1 MTPWYEID
9 SHVAAAQLGT
19 DAEKG
24 LSASEA
30 ARRLIADGPNELI
43 ETGARSVWAIAW
55 EQVTA
60 TMVVI
65 LIVAAVVLAALG
77 DYIDAGVI
85 LAIVVLNAVLGFH
98 QEFRAEKAIAAL
110 KKLAVPHV
118 KVRREGH
125 VLEIAARDLVVGDV
139 MLLEAGNVVAADG
152 RLIDAAN
159 LRTQEAALTG
169 ESQPV
174 DKDPA
179 TIPARHDNSTV
190 VVGDRRNMVFM
201 GTAVTYGRG
210 HAVVTDAG
218 MRTELG
224 AIATMLQAV
233 QREPTPLQRRLDQLG
248 RRLALVALA
257 LVGLIF
263 VLGLA
268 RGESLKVMFLTAV
281 SMAVAAVPEGLPA
294 VVTIALALGA
304 QRMLRRR
311 ALIRKLAAVETLGSV
326 TVICSD
332 KTGTLTENRMRATTL
347 DVAGRVEDLTA
358 GSSLRLDAWTREGS
372 EPTPAADGRA
382 DSDLG
387 VALLLAGGALCN
399 DAVIEGDGANTL
411 KPGTT
416 FGDPTE
422 TALVDAA
429 ARAGLWKV
437 GLERQFPRRAEV
449 PFDSER
455 KRMTTVHLMPPESA
469 PLADALRRLRNDDTI
484 TAPPTHVAFTKGAV
498 DELIGITRHVWV
510 GPTCEPLDEAWRSRI
525 SSANDRL
532 ARNGMRVLGVGFRL
546 FDVLPDDKNP
556 QTIENNLTFVG
567 LVGIVDPPR
576 AEARDAVATCATAG
590 IRAVMITGDHPLT
603 AAYIARQLGIASN
616 DRILTGADLERL
628 SNEQLAAVVDE
639 VHVFARVSPA
649 HKLKIVDA
657 LQQRGNIVAM
667 TGDGVNDAPALKK
680 AHIGVAMGITGS
692 DVSKEAADMVLLD
705 DNFATIVAAV
715 EEGRVIYDNIRKF
728 VKYLLT
734 TNSSELWL
742 MLVAPFLGM
751 PLPLLPLQI
760 LWINLVTD
768 GPTALTLGVEPAERG
783 VMRRPPYAPHESIFA
798 RRLGSHVVWVGM
810 VMAALTLGV
819 GYWYWHAADEHWRT
833 MVFTTLAFSQM
844 AHVLAIRSSTDSL
857 FSIGVLS
864 NRWLAGAVAGTVV
877 LQLVVI
883 YVPVFNRVFD
893 TLPLSIGDLA
903 VAVLLASVVT
913 AAVEIEKWLKRR
925 RTRVL
930 NVANAIARA

>member
-1 MTPWYEID
+1 MNRYYEHD
-9 SHVAAAQLGT
+9 AQAAATQLGT
-19 DAEKG
+19 DLEQG
-24 LSASEA
+24 LHTTEA
-30 ARRLIADGPNELI
+30 ARRLIADGPNELV
-43 ETGARSVWAIAW
+43 EVGARSVWAIAL

-65 LIVAAVVLAALG
+65 LMVAAVVLAALG
-77 DYIDAGVI
+77 DYMDAGVI

-110 KKLAVPHV
+110 KELAVPHV
-118 KVRREGH
+118 TVRRDGH
-125 VLEIAARDLVVGDV
+125 VRVISARDLVAGDV
-139 MLLEAGNVVAADG
+139 MLVEAGNIVAADG
-152 RLIDAAN
+152 RLIDAAT

-174 DKDPA
+174 EKDAA
-179 TIPARHDNSTV
+179 TIPARDDRATV

-210 HAVVTDAG
+210 HALVTGTG

-224 AIATMLQAV
+224 AIATMLQTV
-233 QREPTPLQRRLDQLG
+233 QRVQTPLQRRLDQLG
-248 RRLALVALA
+248 RRLVLVAIALVA
-257 LVGLIF
+257 LIF
-263 VLGLA
+263 VLGLV
-268 RGESLKVMFLTAV
+268 RGENLKVMLLTAV

-326 TVICSD
+326 TVVCSD

-347 DVAGRVEDLTA
+347 DVAGRREELVNDTL
-358 GSSLRLDAWTREGS
+358 LRLGAWTGVNS
-372 EPTPAADGRA
+372 ASTPAANGRA
-382 DSDLG
+382 ANDLG
-387 VALLLAGGALCN
+387 LALLLTGGALCN
-399 DAVIEGDGANTL
+399 DAAAETGEAHGLRPAATV
-411 KPGTT
+411 
-416 FGDPTE
+416 GDPTE

-429 ARAGLWKV
+429 ARAGISKLE
-437 GLERQFPRRAEV
+437 LERQLPRRAEV

-455 KRMTTVHLMPPESA
+455 KRMTTIHLVPPDAA
-469 PLADALRRLRNDDTI
+469 PLADALRGLQYDGTPSARS
-484 TAPPTHVAFTKGAV
+484 THIAFIKGAV
-498 DELIGITRHVWV
+498 DQLIGMTQHVWA
-510 GPTCEPLDEAWRSRI
+510 GSTCERLDDGWTRRI
-525 SSANDRL
+525 LDANDRL
-532 ARNGMRVLGVGFRL
+532 ARDGMRVLGVGFRL
-546 FDVLPDDKNP
+546 FEELPDTRNP

-576 AEARDAVATCATAG
+576 AEARDAVTTCAAAG

-603 AAYIARQLGIASN
+603 AASIARQLGIASD
-616 DRILTGADLERL
+616 DRILTGADLESL
-628 SNEQLAAVVDE
+628 SNEQLAAAVDD

-649 HKLKIVDA
+649 HKLRIVEA
-657 LQQRGNIVAM
+657 LQQRGHIVAM

-692 DVSKEAADMVLLD
+692 DVSKEAADMVLMD
-705 DNFATIVAAV
+705 DNFSTIVAAV
-715 EEGRVIYDNIRKF
+715 EEGRVIHDNIRKF

-768 GPTALTLGVEPAERG
+768 GPTALTLGVEPGERG
-783 VMRRPPYAPHESIFA
+783 VMRRPPYPPNESIFA
-798 RRLGSHVVWVGM
+798 RTLGSHVVWVGM
-810 VMAALTLGV
+810 VMAGLTSGV
-819 GYWYWHAADEHWRT
+819 GYWYWQADDEHWRT

-844 AHVLAIRSSTDSL
+844 AHVLAIRSSSDSL

-864 NRWLAGAVAGTVV
+864 NRWLAAAVTGTVM

-883 YVPVFNRVFD
+883 YVPTFNRLFD
-893 TLPLSIGDLA
+893 TLPLSLGDL
-903 VAVLLASVVT
+903 VLAVLLAGMVFTVVK
-913 AAVEIEKWLKRR
+913 IEKWLRR
-925 RTRVL
+925 RRFGMLVSPALST
-930 NVANAIARA
+930 AA

>member
-1 MTPWYEID
+1 MNRWYEID
-9 SHVAAAQLGT
+9 AQVVAAQLKT
-19 DAEKG
+19 DPDQG

-30 ARRLIADGPNELI
+30 ARRLIADGPNELV
-43 ETGARSVWAIAW
+43 EGGARSVWAIAW

-65 LIVAAVVLAALG
+65 LIVAAVMLAALG
-77 DYIDAGVI
+77 DYKDAVVI
-85 LAIVVLNAVLGFH
+85 LAIVVLNAALGFH
-98 QEFRAEKAIAAL
+98 QEFRAEKAMAAL
-110 KKLAVPHV
+110 KQLAVPHV

-125 VLEIAARDLVVGDV
+125 VREISARDLVVGDV

-152 RLIDAAN
+152 RLIDAAT

-174 DKDPA
+174 DKDAA
-179 TIPARHDNSTV
+179 TIPARDDRSTV

-201 GTAVTYGRG
+201 GTAVTFGRG
-210 HAVVTDAG
+210 HAVVTDTG

-233 QREPTPLQRRLDQLG
+233 QRVPTPLQRRLDQLG

-257 LVGLIF
+257 LVALIF
-263 VLGLA
+263 GLGVA
-268 RGESLKVMFLTAV
+268 RGENLKVMFLTAV

-332 KTGTLTENRMRATTL
+332 KTGTLTENRMRATML
-347 DVAGRVEDLTA
+347 DVAGRREDLTE
-358 GSSLRLDAWTREGS
+358 GTTLRLDAWTRVDS
-372 EPTPAADGRA
+372 ESTPAADGRA
-382 DSDLG
+382 ATDLG
-387 VALLLAGGALCN
+387 LALLLTGGALCN
-399 DAVIEGDGANTL
+399 DAVAEADEADVL

-416 FGDPTE
+416 VGDPTE

-429 ARAGLWKV
+429 ARAGIWKAE
-437 GLERQFPRRAEV
+437 LERHFPRRAEV

-455 KRMTTVHLMPPESA
+455 KRMTTIHAVPPEAA
-469 PLADALRRLRNDDTI
+469 PLADALRGLHYDDTS
-484 TAPPTHVAFTKGAV
+484 TARSTHIAFTKGAV
-498 DELIGITRHVWV
+498 DQLIGITRHVWA
-510 GPTCEPLDEAWRSRI
+510 GPTCERLDEAWTARI

-532 ARNGMRVLGVGFRL
+532 AREGMRVLGVGFRL
-546 FDVLPDDKNP
+546 FDGLPDSKSP
-556 QTIENNLTFVG
+556 HTIERDLTFVG

-576 AEARDAVATCATAG
+576 AEARDAVATCAAAG

-603 AAYIARQLGIASN
+603 AASIARQLGIASN
-616 DRILTGADLERL
+616 DRILTGAELERL
-628 SNEQLAAVVDE
+628 SDEQLAAVVDD
-639 VHVFARVSPA
+639 VHIYARVSPE
-649 HKLKIVDA
+649 HKLKIVGA
-657 LQQRGNIVAM
+657 LQQRGHIVAM
-667 TGDGVNDAPALKK
+667 TGDGVNDAPALKQ

-734 TNSSELWL
+734 TNSAELWL
-742 MLVAPFLGM
+742 MLLAPFLGM

-768 GPTALTLGVEPAERG
+768 GPTALTLGVEPGEHG
-783 VMRRPPYAPHESIFA
+783 VMRRPPYPPNESIFA
-798 RRLGSHVVWVGM
+798 RTLGTHVVWVGM
-810 VMAALTLGV
+810 VMAALSLGV

-844 AHVLAIRSSTDSL
+844 AHVLAVRSSSDSL

-864 NRWLAGAVAGTVV
+864 NRWLAAAVTGTVM
-877 LQLVVI
+877 LQLVVV
-883 YVPVFNRVFD
+883 YVPAFNRVFD
-893 TLPLSIGDLA
+893 TLPLSIGDL
-903 VAVLLASVVT
+903 VLAVLLAGVVF
-913 AAVEIEKWLKRR
+913 AVVEMEKWLRR
-925 RTRVL
+925 R
-930 NVANAIARA
+930 RAGMLIPPALSTAA

>member
-1 MTPWYEID
+1 MTPWHAL
-9 SHVAAAQLGT
+9 HVDVVSAQLDT
-19 DAEKG
+19 DPERG
-24 LSASEA
+24 LPAAEA
-30 ARRLIADGPNELI
+30 ARRLVADGPNELV
-43 ETGARSVWAIAW
+43 EGGARSAWAIAW
-55 EQVTA
+55 EQITA

-65 LIVAAVVLAALG
+65 LIVAAVALAALG
-77 DYIDAGVI
+77 DYKDAGVI
-85 LAIVVLNAVLGFH
+85 LAIVVLNAALGFH

-110 KKLAVPHV
+110 KKLAVAHV
-118 KVRREGH
+118 RVRREGH
-125 VLEIAARDLVVGDV
+125 VREISARDLVAGDV

-152 RLIDAAN
+152 RLIETAN
-159 LRTQEAALTG
+159 LRAQEAALTG

-174 DKDPA
+174 DKDSA
-179 TIPARHDNSTV
+179 TLVARDDRSAV

-210 HAVVTDAG
+210 RAVVTATG

-224 AIATMLQAV
+224 AIATMLQTV
-233 QREPTPLQRRLDQLG
+233 QRVPTPLQRRLDQLG
-248 RRLALVALA
+248 RRLALVAIA
-257 LVGLIF
+257 LVALMF

-268 RGESLKVMFLTAV
+268 RGEDLKVMFLTAV

-347 DVAGRVEDLTA
+347 EVAGRRQELAD
-358 GSSLRLDAWTREGS
+358 GSSLRLEAWTRIDGES
-372 EPTPAADGRA
+372 TPTANGRAAAD
-382 DSDLG
+382 LG
-387 VALLLAGGALCN
+387 LALLLSGGALCN
-399 DAVIEGDGANTL
+399 DAVAEADETQVPT
-411 KPGTT
+411 PGTT
-416 FGDPTE
+416 VGDPTE
-422 TALVDAA
+422 AALVDAA
-429 ARAGLWKV
+429 ARAGIWKAD
-437 GLERQFPRRAEV
+437 LERGFPRRAEV

-455 KRMTTVHLMPPESA
+455 KRMTTIHLLPPDAA
-469 PLADALRRLRNDDTI
+469 PLAHALGGLQYDEPAAAR
-484 TAPPTHVAFTKGAV
+484 ATHIAFTKGAV
-498 DELIGITRHVWV
+498 DQLVGITRHVWA
-510 GPTCEPLDEAWRSRI
+510 GQTCERLDEAWTSRI
-525 SSANDRL
+525 LSANDGL
-532 ARNGMRVLGVGFRL
+532 AREGMRVLGVGFRL
-546 FDVLPDDKNP
+546 FDGLPDTTSP
-556 QTIENNLTFVG
+556 HTIEHALTFVG

-576 AEARDAVATCATAG
+576 AEARDAVATCTTAG

-603 AAYIARQLGIASN
+603 AASVARQVGIARN

-628 SNEQLAAVVDE
+628 SHDQLAAVVDD
-639 VHVFARVSPA
+639 VHVYARVSPE
-649 HKLKIVDA
+649 HKLRIVEA
-657 LQQRGNIVAM
+657 LQQRGHIVAM

-742 MLVAPFLGM
+742 MLLAPFMGM

-768 GPTALTLGVEPAERG
+768 GPTALTLGVEPGERG
-783 VMRRPPYAPHESIFA
+783 VMRRPPYPPNESIFA
-798 RRLGSHVVWVGM
+798 RTLGSSVLWVGM
-810 VMAALTLGV
+810 VMASLTLGV
-819 GYWYWHAADEHWRT
+819 GYWYWNAVDPHWRT
-833 MVFTTLAFSQM
+833 MVFTTLAFSQL
-844 AHVLAIRSSTDSL
+844 ANLLAIRSSSDSL

-864 NRWLAGAVAGTVV
+864 NRWLAAAVPGTVL
-877 LQLVVI
+877 LQLVVV
-883 YVPVFNRVFD
+883 YAPWFNRVFD
-893 TLPLSIGDLA
+893 TLPLSLSDLA
-903 VAVLLASVVT
+903 LTVLLASVVF
-913 AAVEIEKWLKRR
+913 AVVELEKWLRR
-925 RTRVL
+925 RS
-930 NVANAIARA
+930 AGMRASPTATA

>member
-1 MTPWYEID
+1 M
-9 SHVAAAQLGT
+9 
-19 DAEKG
+19 
-24 LSASEA
+24 
-30 ARRLIADGPNELI
+30 
-43 ETGARSVWAIAW
+43 
-55 EQVTA
+55 
-60 TMVVI
+60 
-65 LIVAAVVLAALG
+65 
-77 DYIDAGVI
+77 
-85 LAIVVLNAVLGFH
+85 
-98 QEFRAEKAIAAL
+98 
-110 KKLAVPHV
+110 
-118 KVRREGH
+118 
-125 VLEIAARDLVVGDV
+125 
-139 MLLEAGNVVAADG
+139 
-152 RLIDAAN
+152 
-159 LRTQEAALTG
+159 
-169 ESQPV
+169 
-174 DKDPA
+174 
-179 TIPARHDNSTV
+179 
-190 VVGDRRNMVFM
+190 
-201 GTAVTYGRG
+201 
-210 HAVVTDAG
+210 VTDTG

-224 AIATMLQAV
+224 AIATMLQTV
-233 QREPTPLQRRLDQLG
+233 QRVPTPLQRRLDQLG

-268 RGESLKVMFLTAV
+268 RGEDLKVMFLTAV

-347 DVAGRVEDLTA
+347 DVAGRRADLTDGAALRVGAWITA
-358 GSSLRLDAWTREGS
+358 GSEST
-372 EPTPAADGRA
+372 AADARLEA
-382 DSDLG
+382 DRGL
-387 VALLLAGGALCN
+387 ALLLAGGALCN
-399 DAVIEGDGANTL
+399 DAVIEGDGAHVP
-411 KPGTT
+411 KPGSTV
-416 FGDPTE
+416 GDPTE

-429 ARAGLWKV
+429 ARAGIWK
-437 GLERQFPRRAEV
+437 GELERQFPRKAEV

-455 KRMTTVHLMPPESA
+455 KRLTTIHRMPTEPA
-469 PLADALRRLRNDDTI
+469 PLAAALRQLRTDET
-484 TAPPTHVAFTKGAV
+484 TSAPPTHVAFTKGAV
-498 DELIGITRHVWV
+498 DQLIGVTQYVWA
-510 GPTCEPLDEAWRSRI
+510 GAACERLDAAWTSRI

-532 ARNGMRVLGVGFRL
+532 ARDGMRVLGVAFRL
-546 FDVLPDDKNP
+546 FEGLPDLKNP
-556 QTIENNLTFVG
+556 QTIEDQLTFVG

-576 AEARDAVATCATAG
+576 AEARAAVATCAAAG

-603 AAYIARQLGIASN
+603 AAYIARQLGIAGN

-628 SNEQLAAVVDE
+628 SNEQLTAAVDE
-639 VHVFARVSPA
+639 VHVYARVSPE
-649 HKLKIVDA
+649 HKLKIVTA
-657 LQQRGNIVAM
+657 LQQRGHIVAM

-692 DVSKEAADMVLLD
+692 DVSKEAAEMVLLD

-742 MLVAPFLGM
+742 MLLAPFLGM

-768 GPTALTLGVEPAERG
+768 GPTALTLGVEPGEHG
-783 VMRRPPYAPHESIFA
+783 VMRRPPYPPNESIFA
-798 RRLGSHVVWVGM
+798 RTLGSHVLWVGM
-810 VMAALTLGV
+810 VMAALSLGV

-844 AHVLAIRSSTDSL
+844 AHVQAIRSSCDSL

-864 NRWLAGAVAGTVV
+864 NRWLAAAVIGTVM

-883 YVPVFNRVFD
+883 YVPMFNRVFD
-893 TLPLSIGDLA
+893 TLPLSTGDLA
-903 VAVLLASVVT
+903 LAVILAGVVF
-913 AAVEIEKWLKRR
+913 AVVEMEKWLKRR
-925 RTRVL
+925 RDQSDLCTSAIRV
-930 NVANAIARA
+930 I

>member
-1 MTPWYEID
+1 MKPWYELD
-9 SHVAAAQLGT
+9 SDVVATQLGT
-19 DAEKG
+19 DPKNG

-30 ARRLIADGPNELI
+30 ARRLIANGPNELV
-43 ETGARSVWAIAW
+43 EVGARSVWAIVW

-65 LIVAAVVLAALG
+65 LIVAAVVLAALR
-77 DYIDAGVI
+77 DYLDAGVI
-85 LAIVVLNAVLGFH
+85 LTIVVLNAVLGFY
-98 QEFRAEKAIAAL
+98 QEFRAERAIAAL

-125 VLEIAARDLVVGDV
+125 LQEISSRDLVVGDV
-139 MLLEAGNVVAADG
+139 MLIEAGNVVAADG
-152 RLIDAAN
+152 RLIDAAT

-174 DKDPA
+174 DKDNA
-179 TIPARHDNSTV
+179 TIPARDDGSTV

-201 GTAVTYGRG
+201 GTAVTNGRG
-210 HAVVTDAG
+210 HVVVTDTG

-224 AIATMLQAV
+224 AIAKMLQTV
-233 QREPTPLQRRLDQLG
+233 QRVPTPLQLRLDQLG

-257 LVGLIF
+257 LVALIF
-263 VLGLA
+263 ALGIA
-268 RGESLKVMFLTAV
+268 RGDDLKVMFLTAV

-304 QRMLRRR
+304 QRMLQRH

-347 DVAGRVEDLTA
+347 EVAGRRVDLTGATALGLGAWVRA
-358 GSSLRLDAWTREGS
+358 GASSTSADARLDAERGT
-372 EPTPAADGRA
+372 
-382 DSDLG
+382 
-387 VALLLAGGALCN
+387 ALLLAGGALCN
-399 DAVIEGDGANTL
+399 DAVLEGEEGDVANR
-411 KPGTT
+411 GSAV
-416 FGDPTE
+416 GDPTE

-429 ARAGLWKV
+429 ARAGIWKAR
-437 GLERQFPRRAEV
+437 LEHQFPRRAEV

-455 KRMTTVHLMPPESA
+455 KRMTTIHGMPTESA
-469 PLADALRRLRNDDTI
+469 PLADAIRQVRNDQATS
-484 TAPPTHVAFTKGAV
+484 AQPTHVAFTKGAV
-498 DELIGITRHVWV
+498 DQLIGITRYVWT
-510 GPTCEPLDEAWRSRI
+510 GQTCEPLDEEWTSRI
-525 SSANDRL
+525 LGANDRL
-532 ARNGMRVLGVGFRL
+532 AQDGMRVLGVGFRL
-546 FDVLPDDKNP
+546 FEGLPETKNA

-576 AEARDAVATCATAG
+576 AEARDAVATCVAAG

-603 AAYIARQLGIASN
+603 AASIARQLGIASN
-616 DRILTGADLERL
+616 DRILTGADLDRL
-628 SNEQLAAVVDE
+628 SSEQLTAVVDD
-639 VHVFARVSPA
+639 VHVFARVSPE
-649 HKLKIVDA
+649 HKLKIVAA
-657 LQQRGNIVAM
+657 LQQRGHIVAM

-692 DVSKEAADMVLLD
+692 DVSKEAAEMVLLD

-742 MLVAPFLGM
+742 MLLAPFLGM

-768 GPTALTLGVEPAERG
+768 GPTALTLGVEPGERG
-783 VMRRPPYAPHESIFA
+783 VMRRPPYPPDESIFA
-798 RRLGSHVVWVGM
+798 RTLGSHVIWVGLI
-810 VMAALTLGV
+810 MAALTLGV
-819 GYWYWHAADEHWRT
+819 GYWYWRADAAQWQT

-844 AHVLAIRSSTDSL
+844 AHVLAIRSSRDSL

-864 NRWLAGAVAGTVV
+864 NRWLAAAVAGTTM

-883 YVPVFNRVFD
+883 YVPMFNRVFG
-893 TLPLSIGDLA
+893 TLPLSTGDL
-903 VAVLLASVVT
+903 VVT
-913 AAVEIEKWLKRR
+913 VVLAGVVFAVVEIEKSLKRR
-925 RTRVL
+925 GT
-930 NVANAIARA
+930 ANSIKVRDE

>member
-1 MTPWYEID
+1 MSPWYEID
-9 SHVAAAQLGT
+9 AHVAAAQLGT
-19 DAEKG
+19 DPEKG
-24 LSASEA
+24 LSESEA
-30 ARRLIADGPNELI
+30 ARRLIADGPNELV
-43 ETGARSVWAIAW
+43 EGGARSVWAIAW

-77 DYIDAGVI
+77 DYKDAGVI
-85 LAIVVLNAVLGFH
+85 LAIVVLNAALGFH

-118 KVRREGH
+118 KVRRDGH
-125 VLEIAARDLVVGDV
+125 ALEISARDLVAGDV

-152 RLIDAAN
+152 RLIDAAT

-174 DKDPA
+174 DKDSA
-179 TIPARHDNSTV
+179 TIPARDDRSTV

-210 HAVVTDAG
+210 HAVVTDTG

-224 AIATMLQAV
+224 AIATMLHTV
-233 QREPTPLQRRLDQLG
+233 QRVPTPLQRRLDQLG
-248 RRLALVALA
+248 RRLALVALV
-257 LVGLIF
+257 LVALIF

-268 RGESLKVMFLTAV
+268 RGEDLTVMFLTAV

-347 DVAGRVEDLTA
+347 DVAGRREELAD
-358 GSSLRLDAWTREGS
+358 GSSLHLEAWTRVDGES
-372 EPTPAADGRA
+372 TPAADGRA
-382 DSDLG
+382 DTDLG
-387 VALLLAGGALCN
+387 LALLLAGGALCN
-399 DAVIEGDGANTL
+399 DAVTEGDEAHGK

-416 FGDPTE
+416 IGDPTE

-429 ARAGLWKV
+429 ARAGIWKV
-437 GLERQFPRRAEV
+437 ELERQFPRRAEV

-455 KRMTTVHLMPPESA
+455 KRMTTIHVVPTEQA
-469 PLADALRRLRNDDTI
+469 PLADALRQLRNGDT
-484 TAPPTHVAFTKGAV
+484 TSAHPTHVAFTKGAV
-498 DELIGITRHVWV
+498 DQLIEITRHVWA
-510 GPTCEPLDEAWRSRI
+510 GTKCERLDEAWTSRI
-525 SSANDRL
+525 LSANDRL
-532 ARNGMRVLGVGFRL
+532 ARDGMRVLGVGLRL
-546 FDVLPDDKNP
+546 FDGLPDATNP
-556 QTIENNLTFVG
+556 QTIEQNLTFVG

-576 AEARDAVATCATAG
+576 AEARAAVATCAAAG

-603 AAYIARQLGIASN
+603 AAYIARQLGIASH

-639 VHVFARVSPA
+639 VHVYARVSPA
-649 HKLKIVDA
+649 HKLKIVEA
-657 LQQRGNIVAM
+657 LQQRGHIVAM

-742 MLVAPFLGM
+742 MLLAPFLGM

-783 VMRRPPYAPHESIFA
+783 VMQRPPYAPNESIFA
-798 RRLGSHVVWVGM
+798 RTLGSHVVWVGM

-819 GYWYWHAADEHWRT
+819 GYWHWHAADEQWRT

-844 AHVLAIRSSTDSL
+844 AHVLAIRSSSDSL

-864 NRWLAGAVAGTVV
+864 NRWLAAAVAGTVM
-877 LQLVVI
+877 LQLMVV

-893 TLPLSIGDLA
+893 TLPLSIGELA
-903 VAVLLASVVT
+903 LTMLLASVVF
-913 AAVEIEKWLKRR
+913 AAVEIEKWLRR
-925 RTRVL
+925 RGPRIL
-930 NVANAIARA
+930 IADALSTPA